1 MKSKRT
7 KVQSHPREFR
17 RLIVPIDFSVQSESS
32 CTLAVQLARRWNAKL
47 LLLHVIPSM
56 VGGHFLSNNRLQ
68 SRMADQLAEFQ
79 EKWVPSGI
87 ATTRLVITGSPFNQI
102 INEAGKPGDLI
113 VIATHGR
120 TGFKHLFLGS
130 TAERVIR
137 HARCPVLVNRAFR
150 GKRLAKHSWFSRIL
164 VPIDFSNHSRASLRF
179 AIGLAESFDA
189 RLFLTHVVE
198 PPMYPRE
205 GFAEL
210 RDEVGMM
217 KKVAARSMEHL
228 LKARGFDRKI
238 VETSSIRTGD
248 AHQEILKE
256 AEGRKADLIVMA
268 THGYTGFTHV
278 LMGSVCEKVIRHAGS
293 SVLVLPSTKK

>member
-1 MKSKRT
+1 M
-7 KVQSHPREFR
+7 QSHPRNIR
-17 RLIVPIDFSVQSESS
+17 RLIVPVDFSVQSESS
-32 CTLAVQLARRWNAKL
+32 CVLAVQLARLWNAQL

-87 ATTRLVITGSPFNQI
+87 AATRLVRTGSPFSQI
-102 INEAGKPGDLI
+102 VTEAGKPGDLI
-113 VIATHGR
+113 VVATHGW
-120 TGFKHLFLGS
+120 TGFKHLVLGS
-130 TAERVIR
+130 TVERVIR
-137 HARCPVLVNRAFR
+137 HARCPVLVNRASI
-150 GKRLAKHSWFSRIL
+150 GKRRSKPSLFSRIL
-164 VPIDFSNHSRASLRF
+164 VPIDFSNHSRASLGF
-179 AIGLAESFDA
+179 AMALGDYFDM

-198 PPMYPRE
+198 QPFNPRE
-205 GFAEL
+205 GFTEL
-210 RDEVGMM
+210 RDAVGMM

-228 LKARGFDRKI
+228 LKERGFNRKI

-248 AHQEILKE
+248 PHQEILKE
-256 AEGRKADLIVMA
+256 AKRRKADLIVMA

-278 LMGSVCEKVIRHAGS
+278 LMGSVCEKVIRHAES